1 MTHFLASHA
10 AGDNWQA
17 ACIAALEKLGRL
29 GSQFTLGFFYVNDP
43 IGGDLVEIYNALRTA
58 TGLYDWVGAVGY
70 GICGL
75 AWGGDVTSQA
85 TSGSA
90 KKPDAPM
97 IAGEYFDQPAITLL
111 ATDMPRD
118 DFRIFSIAS
127 RDLSDFRARHGAWI
141 TEACPQ
147 LAVVHG
153 DSHNL
158 HTQDL
163 IARLAEESGAFLVGG
178 MASFTSMHNQIAG
191 GLAAGGLSG
200 VMFASRVA
208 VVSGLSQGSVPL
220 GPVHRITNADGN
232 ILIALDGRPALEV
245 LREDAGVETDTQL
258 RRLAS
263 GVNVA
268 LVVPHSDM
276 DDYVVRNLVSID
288 SARGLVAIG
297 DHVEPGGRMMFC
309 ARDSAAAAADLRRM
323 VDHLAKRA
331 KQAAKGALYFS
342 CVARGPNLFGPNAD
356 EVKLLREG
364 LPGVPLA
371 GFYANGEISNNRL
384 YGFTGVL
391 VAFR

>member
-1 MTHFLASHA
+1 MTQFLAGHA
-10 AGDNWQA
+10 AGDNGNA
-17 ACIAALEKLGRL
+17 ACIAALKKLGL

-43 IGGDLVEIYNALRTA
+43 IGGDLVEISRTLRRA
-58 TGLYDWVGAVGY
+58 TGLCDWVGAVGY
-70 GICGL
+70 GICGV
-75 AWGGDVTSQA
+75 ADGDDA
-85 TSGSA
+85 TSPAPPSS
-90 KKPDAPM
+90 PDKRGVPM
-97 IAGEYFDQPAITLL
+97 VAGEYFDRPAITLL
-111 ATDMPRD
+111 ATDMPRE
-118 DFRIFSIAS
+118 DFRVFSIAS
-127 RDLSDFRARHGAWI
+127 QDLSDFRARHGAWI
-141 TEACPQ
+141 AEACPQ

-153 DSHNL
+153 DSHNPY
-158 HTQDL
+158 TQDL
-163 IARLAEESGAFLVGG
+163 IASLAEESGAFLVGG

-220 GPVHRITNADGN
+220 GPVHRITNAASN

-245 LREDAGVETDTQL
+245 LREDAGVENDTQL

-276 DDYVVRNLVSID
+276 DDYVVRNLLSID

-309 ARDSAAAAADLRRM
+309 ARDRAAAAADLRRM
-323 VDHLAKRA
+323 VDHLAKRT

-342 CVARGPNLFGPNAD
+342 CVARGANLFGPNAE